1 MYLEI
6 LNYLSQIWA
15 YNSFNTFGIFSFFIS
30 LLLLLILFI
39 IIIFFLSS
47 LLVRIYFS
55 LPFKVHEF
63 LFILGLVIQQRGP
76 RLGNLILT
84 CKMLDAKSIAYLL
97 P

>member
-30 LLLLLILFI
+30 LLLLLFFFI
-39 IIIFFLSS
+39 IIYFLSS

>member
-1 MYLEI
+1 MGLQFI
-6 LNYLSQIWA
+6 QHLWDLL
-15 YNSFNTFGIFSFFIS
+15 FFY
-30 LLLLLILFI
+30 FI
-39 IIIFFLSS
+39 IIIIINIIFYYYFFLSS

-63 LFILGLVIQQRGP
+63 LFILGLFIQQRGP